1 MPEMKKQK
9 ILFVTSRLPYPLIGG
24 DRVKSY
30 FLLKHLAKHHD
41 VTLVSFFQGKWN
53 PQFETEL
60 QNLGLK
66 TRIIKI
72 NPIQYSFRVLFR
84 LKTQLPLEILYYMQP
99 EMQNIIDEEITN
111 NKYDLAIGFF
121 MRTAEYLK
129 NIDIPK
135 LLIAE
140 DCRSLYQ
147 YRSYKDSKDF
157 YQKFIRRTEFT
168 KLLKY
173 EPVIF
178 TYFDK
183 VTFVTKEDIKAV
195 GNITK
200 NKLNLSLLS
209 NGTDLDK
216 FKPDIKFIDRSYIL
230 FTGRLDL
237 WSNVIMLRRIV
248 NNIMPSIWAK
258 YPDIKLRIVGGFPV
272 AEVKAYNSNPRIEL
286 IANVQD
292 IAPHY
297 FGARLFIH
305 PHLGGTGIQNKLL
318 EAMSSECPVV
328 TTITGNHG
336 IYGVDGQD
344 LLLADTDEEFV
355 EKSLLLLQDSVLAE
369 RIGKSARKLI
379 TETHTWEII
388 FSDLDR
394 ILDEVVNQKQII
406 S

>member
-41 VTLVSFFQGKWN
+41 VTLVSFFQGKWK
-53 PQFETEL
+53 QQYETEL
-60 QNLGLK
+60 QNLGIK

-72 NPIQYSFRVLFR
+72 NPIQYALRVLFK

-99 EMQNIIDEEITN
+99 EMQNIIDEEIAN

-129 NIDIPK
+129 NVSIPK

-216 FKPDIKFIDRSYIL
+216 FKPDIKFSDRKYIL

-248 NNIMPSIWAK
+248 KNIMPSIWAK

-272 AEVKAYNSNPRIEL
+272 GEVRAYKSNPRIEL
-286 IANVQD
+286 ISNVD
-292 IAPHY
+292 EIAPHY

-336 IYGVDGQD
+336 IYGIDGQD
-344 LLLADTDEEFV
+344 LLLADTDEEFA
-355 EKSLLLLQDSVLAE
+355 EKSLLLLQDSDFAE

-379 TETHTWEII
+379 ADTHSWEII
-388 FSDLDR
+388 YNDLDN
-394 ILDEVVNQKQII
+394 ILNELLNHN
-406 S
+406 

>member
-1 MPEMKKQK
+1 MPEMKRQK

-30 FLLKHLAKHHD
+30 FLLKHLAQHHD

-53 PQFETEL
+53 QQYEIEL
-60 QNLGLK
+60 QNLGIK

-72 NPIQYSFRVLFR
+72 NPIQYSLRVLFK

-99 EMQNIIDEEITN
+99 EMQNIIDEEIAN
-111 NKYDLAIGFF
+111 NKYDIAIGFF

-129 NIDIPK
+129 NVSILK

-173 EPVIF
+173 EPEIF

-200 NKLNLSLLS
+200 NNLNLSLLS

-216 FKPDIKFIDRSYIL
+216 FNPQNKFSDRNYIL

-258 YPDIKLRIVGGFPV
+258 YPNIKLRIVGGFPV
-272 AEVKAYNSNPRIEL
+272 GEVKAYKSNPRIEL
-286 IANVQD
+286 IANVD
-292 IAPHY
+292 EIAPHY

-328 TTITGNHG
+328 TTVTGNHG
-336 IYGVDGQD
+336 IYGIDGQD
-344 LLLADTDEEFV
+344 LLLADTDKEFV
-355 EKSLLLLQDSVLAE
+355 EKSLMLLQDSEFAE
-369 RIGKSARKLI
+369 KIGKSARKLI
-379 TETHTWEII
+379 AETHSWEII
-388 FSDLDR
+388 YSELDN
-394 ILDEVVNQKQII
+394 ILGEILN
-406 S
+406 